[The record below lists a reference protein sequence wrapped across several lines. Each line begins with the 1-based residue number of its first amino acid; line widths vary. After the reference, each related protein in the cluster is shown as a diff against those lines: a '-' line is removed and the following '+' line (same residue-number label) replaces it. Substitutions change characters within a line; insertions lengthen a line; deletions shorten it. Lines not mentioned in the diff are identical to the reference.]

1 MTFDI
6 DDAIQMANQAISRSA
21 HRSLTDVEV
30 IVLKGAWQRQDYDEI
45 AAKHQYSTSYISQDV
60 APKLWRLLTKA
71 LGDKVK
77 KNNFKQVLEQHWK
90 QHQFFD
96 ASLNSNS
103 QSPNPYISPPKQPKS
118 FAPDYYVERSPLE
131 TTCSKTLLQPGALV
145 RIKAPSLMGKTL
157 LVNRVLAELA
167 TQGYRTA
174 SLSFKL
180 ADSKIHFTHLDK
192 FLRWFCINLSREL
205 GLPNAL
211 DEYWDE
217 EDMGSKVSCTTYF
230 EDYLLASANNPIA
243 LCLDDVHLL
252 FAYPEIYEDF
262 FGLLRSWYEKARSRK
277 RWQLLR
283 LIIVH
288 STDVYIRLNINQ
300 SPFNVGLPIELA
312 DFTLEQI
319 QEFAQN
325 YGIKPDLSY
334 LQPLINMIGGHPYL
348 VERAFTH
355 LKNDPNMTLEQLL
368 ATAPTDAGIYAS
380 HLRENWLYLQSHP
393 RLAEAFKTVVTTKT
407 PVQIEPMQAYQIHSI
422 GLVKR
427 SGNKV
432 EPRCDLYRQYFC
444 NH

>member
-6 DDAIQMANQAISRSA
+6 DDAIQMANQAVSRSA

-30 IVLKGAWQRQDYDEI
+30 IVLKGAWQRQDYVEI
-45 AAKHQYSTSYISQDV
+45 ALKNQYATSYISQDV

-71 LGDKVK
+71 LGEKVK

-90 QHQFFD
+90 RHQYPPD
-96 ASLNSNS
+96 SGDSL
-103 QSPNPYISPPKQPKS
+103 PIKYFP
-118 FAPDYYVERSPLE
+118 PDYYVERSPLE
-131 TTCSKTLLQPGALV
+131 TTCYQALLQPGALV
-145 RIKAPSLMGKTL
+145 RVKAPSLMGKTL

-174 SLSFKL
+174 ILSFKL

-192 FLRWFCINLSREL
+192 LLRWFCINLSREL

-211 DEYWDE
+211 DEHWDE

-230 EDYLLASANNPIA
+230 EDYLLASANTPIA

-283 LIIVH
+283 LVIVH

-325 YGIKPDLSY
+325 YDLKPDLSE
-334 LQPLINMIGGHPYL
+334 LQPLINLIGGHPYL

-368 ATAPTDAGIYAS
+368 DNAPTDAGIYAS

-393 RLAEAFKTVVTTKT
+393 ELAEAFKTVVTTTT
-407 PVQIEPMQAYQIHSI
+407 PVQLEPMQAYQLHSI

-427 SGNKV
+427 SGNQV
-432 EPRCDLYRQYFC
+432 EPRCNLYRQYFC